1 MAVLE
6 KIRVRMGVFI
16 SVVIGLALL
25 SFIIDPS
32 TLQSA
37 MSMFSSKYD
46 VGRMNRKSISYQ
58 DFTQKV
64 EYYTNIQQLVSGS
77 SSLDEKGTEMVNQR
91 VWQDYMD
98 ELVLFPA
105 INKAGVTIGEEE
117 LFDLTQ
123 GKEISPALQ
132 QEQIFLDQNGAF
144 SRTQLLQFVQSMG
157 NDRSGAAAQYWRYL
171 ETNILQAQMY
181 IKYFSLLEK
190 STMLNTIEL
199 RRSMEENNITSDAR
213 FILLPVTFSS
223 DTTLTVTSQEIKEY
237 YDKNKAKFEQLAG
250 RDIEYVQFTVTPS
263 LADFDKTEADFLK
276 YFDEFTTTNNLKT
289 FLARNSEKPFDNFYY
304 KAGELAA
311 ISPVLDSFA
320 FKANLSDVLP
330 ATKNGD
336 SFFSA
341 RLASIRSIPDS
352 AFAYH
357 ILIGA
362 SEVKRADSLVDV
374 LKRGANFDAL
384 AAQFSLV
391 PANNPEK
398 PGELGWMTSQAYGG
412 LLDTCL
418 TAPLNTPF
426 SYTSQYGIHI
436 FKVTKKSKPFKK
448 VQIAVYEKTTIPGK
462 ETFQTY
468 YSQANELVSK
478 SNNKTALFN
487 QTANENNWPVFPAM
501 GIAEGA
507 KTVAN
512 IPNARELS
520 RWVYE
525 AKKGDVSPI
534 ISIDNKYF
542 VVATLVG
549 IQEKG
554 VAPLSAKRFE
564 IEAELR
570 REKELKKL
578 TEHLQTLMAEV
589 SDIGGLAERANV
601 SVSRQ
606 SGIAFGSFGMQQMD
620 PKFIGAVAGAR
631 EGQLTG
637 PVEGIIG
644 AYVLT
649 VDERQTG
656 AFYTEEDARRYL
668 KQITG
673 QQNQMSVY
681 VLNKAAN
688 VEDNRA
694 KFF

>member
-46 VGRMNRKSISYQ
+46 VGKMNRKSITYQ

-64 EYYTNIQQLVSGS
+64 DYYTNIQQLVSGS
-77 SSLDEKGTEMVNQR
+77 SSLDERGTEMVHQR

-98 ELVLFPA
+98 EFVLFPA
-105 INKAGVTIGEEE
+105 INMAGVTIGDEE

-144 SRTQLLQFVQSMG
+144 SRTQLLQFVQTMG
-157 NDRSGAAAQYWRYL
+157 NDGSGAAAQYWRYL
-171 ETNILQAQMY
+171 ESNILQAQMY
-181 IKYFSLLEK
+181 IKYFCLLEK
-190 STMLNTIEL
+190 STILNTIEL
-199 RRSMEENNITSDAR
+199 RRSMEENNITSDVR
-213 FILLPVTFSS
+213 FVMLPVTFST
-223 DTTLTVTSQEIKEY
+223 DTTLNVTTQDIKAY
-237 YDKNKAKFEQLAG
+237 YDKNKAQYEQLAG
-250 RDIEYVQFTVTPS
+250 RDIDYVQFTVVPS

-276 YFDEFTTTNNLKT
+276 YLDEFATTNNLKT
-289 FLARNSEKPFDNFYY
+289 FLARNSEKPLDGFYY
-304 KAGELAA
+304 KAGELAS

-320 FKANLSDVLP
+320 FKASLSDFLP

-341 RLASIRSIPDS
+341 RLASIRSMPDS
-352 AFAYH
+352 AFVYH

-362 SEVKRADSLVDV
+362 AEGKRADSLVDV
-374 LKRGANFDAL
+374 LKRGADFDAL
-384 AAQFSLV
+384 AQRFSLV

-398 PGELGWMTSQAYGG
+398 PGELGWMTSPMFGG

-426 SYTSQYGIHI
+426 SFASQYGIHI
-436 FKVTKKSKPFKK
+436 FKVTKKSKLHKK
-448 VQIAVYEKTTIPGK
+448 VQVAVYEKTTVPGK

-478 SNNKTALFN
+478 SNNKTAIFN
-487 QTANENNWPVFPAM
+487 QLANENNWPVFPAI

-512 IPNARELS
+512 IPNARELT
-520 RWVYE
+520 RWAYE

-549 IQEKG
+549 IHEKG
-554 VAPLSAKRFE
+554 IAPLSAKSFE
-564 IEAELR
+564 IETTLR

-578 TEHLQTLMAEV
+578 ADHLQTLMTDASTIEE
-589 SDIGGLAERANV
+589 LAERANI
-601 SVSRQ
+601 SVSKQ
-606 SGIAFGSFGMQQMD
+606 SGIAFGSSGMQQMD
-620 PKFIGAVAGAR
+620 PKFIGAISGAR

-644 AYVLT
+644 AYVFT

-668 KQITG
+668 QQVTG

-681 VLNKAAN
+681 VLSKAAN